1 MRALQFIT
9 DHVIFK
15 LCYNQIYQM
24 KTTMYNVHL
33 PTIYSFWIMQEMTF
47 KHNQIGT
54 GKGESE
60 NWNWNQKIETGTGNS
75 EPENRNPKTGTRK
88 PEQKRRI

>member
-1 MRALQFIT
+1 MRALEFIA

-33 PTIYSFWIMQEMTF
+33 PTIYSFWIMQEITF
-47 KHNQIGT
+47 THNQTGT
-54 GKGESE
+54 GKYTTRYIQIQPDTTRY
-60 NWNWNQKIETGTGNS
+60 NQIQPEKPDTIKP
-75 EPENRNPKTGTRK
+75 EPEKGNRKK
-88 PEQKRRI
+88 